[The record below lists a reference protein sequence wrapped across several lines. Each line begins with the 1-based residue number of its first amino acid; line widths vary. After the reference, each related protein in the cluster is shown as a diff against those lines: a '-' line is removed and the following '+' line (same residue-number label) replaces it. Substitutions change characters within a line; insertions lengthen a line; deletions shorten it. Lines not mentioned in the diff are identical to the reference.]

1 MAGYN
6 FSNSDTSRKCAD
18 YFHKLEKREH
28 EPGCEECI
36 TDIERK
42 RIEQGVRLIIL
53 EQRLSD
59 DIAKFERLI
68 GIFERLA
75 VDASSIDILIE
86 QLEERIEG
94 IDGR

>member
-6 FSNSDTSRKCAD
+6 FTNSDTSRKCAE

-28 EPGCEECI
+28 EPECESCI

-59 DIAKFERLI
+59 DIAKIERLI
-68 GIFERLA
+68 SIFERLA

-86 QLEERIEG
+86 ELEQRIEG
-94 IDGR
+94 NNGR